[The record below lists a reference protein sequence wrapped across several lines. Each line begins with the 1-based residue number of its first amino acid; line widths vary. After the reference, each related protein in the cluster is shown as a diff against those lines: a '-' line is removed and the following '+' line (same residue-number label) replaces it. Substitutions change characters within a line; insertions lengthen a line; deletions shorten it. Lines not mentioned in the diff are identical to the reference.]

1 MFFKTVFEECI
12 ELVTGPFDSESF
24 DRFFSLTIQMTQK
37 FLDLGM
43 KKEASQLADC
53 LSKRVD
59 SFDFMVIAHQR
70 PISRSKL
77 FRYKLETLKLSAN
90 SSRIEVCLKRIYF
103 RKMRNL
109 PVQRLFRTFLDYEA
123 TTKNKGPNETHWSNA
138 DST

>member
-1 MFFKTVFEECI
+1 MYSARLNQQRMANFFKTVCKECI

-24 DRFFSLTIQMTQK
+24 DRFFFLTIQMAHK
-37 FLDLGM
+37 FLNLGM

-59 SFDFMVIAHQR
+59 SFDFMFIAHQR

-90 SSRIEVCLKRIYF
+90 SPRIEFCLK
-103 RKMRNL
+103 ML
-109 PVQRLFRTFLDYEA
+109 
-123 TTKNKGPNETHWSNA
+123 H
-138 DST
+138 